1 MKIKLDENVP
11 VSARRFFTA
20 RGHECEHALDEDLG
34 GHTDADLYGVC
45 VKEGRMLVTLDRG
58 FGDIRLYRPGTHHG
72 IVILRPRRQSPAA
85 IATLISALLDEYDVQ
100 EFVRANV
107 GVDDAVVRIRRD

>member
-1 MKIKLDENVP
+1 MKIKLDENMP
-11 VSARRFFTA
+11 VSASRVFAA

-34 GHTDADLYGVC
+34 GHTDAHLYRVC
-45 VKEGRMLVTLDRG
+45 LKEGRMLVTLDRG

-85 IATLISALLDEYDVQ
+85 IATLISTLLDEHDVQ
-100 EFVRANV
+100 EFVSANV
-107 GVDDAVVRIRRD
+107 VVDDAAVRIRRD